1 FIPNSE
7 SHDLESDSSGVETS
21 SSDADMVPS
30 EQSMYFSALNSR
42 IEEIGKK
49 AQDLIEKLN
58 ESRKEND
65 ELMNNFQDKIMM
77 KVESLCQQMKDH
89 MCEVYEEDNMLVEEK
104 LQQLSE
110 SLQRSRLLNMELHGA
125 SQSLRTINKCLCFP
139 TDL

>member
-1 FIPNSE
+1 MRPVN
-7 SHDLESDSSGVETS
+7 TK
-21 SSDADMVPS
+21 
-30 EQSMYFSALNSR
+30 